1 MHSLSFKFIDLFA
14 GIGGFHLAMSQMGGK
29 CVLASEI
36 DEHAAAVY
44 ARNFGERDMH
54 GPLVGDIVA
63 LTEPRIAD
71 LIPEHDVLVG
81 GFPCQPFSK
90 GGLQLGIG
98 ETRGTLFYNI
108 ARILEVRQPKFLLLE
123 NVRNLTGP
131 KHHHTWA
138 LIIRTLRD
146 LGYHVSEVP
155 TIFSPHLL
163 SPAEGGSP
171 QVRDRVYI
179 FGYFVGTARAW
190 ELADDN
196 FSIPYETSEGWK
208 TTDWDLEKHLLE
220 EDSTILDIEKYRL
233 SAERERA
240 LDIWEDFLT
249 SVGSESGGRKLPGF
263 PLWEFAMVPEPA
275 IVEGLPDW
283 KIDFLKKNSAFFLA
297 HRSEILAWR
306 KRNPDIYQ
314 LSNSY
319 RKLEW
324 QAGDS
329 NSIWSTAI
337 QFRPSGI
344 RVKRPDYLPALVA
357 MNQTSYIG
365 SRRRTITVREAA
377 RMQTFPDSFQFSPQR
392 DALSY
397 KQLGNAVSVGVV
409 KFVFSEFLKITRNHV

>member
-1 MHSLSFKFIDLFA
+1 MRRVAFKFIDLFA
-14 GIGGFHLAMSQMGGK
+14 GIGGFHLAMSQMGGQ

-36 DEHAAAVY
+36 DAHAAAVY
-44 ARNFGERDMH
+44 SKNFDGRDMY

-63 LTEPRIAD
+63 LTEPNISD
-71 LIPEHDVLVG
+71 LIPEHDLLVG

-90 GGLQLGIG
+90 GGFQLGIN

-108 ARILEVRQPKFLLLE
+108 ARILEIRKPKFLLLE

-163 SPAEGGSP
+163 SPENGGSP

-179 FGYFVGTARAW
+179 FGYYVGAARAW

-196 FSIPYETSEGWK
+196 FFIPYETSRGWK
-208 TTDWDLEKHLLE
+208 TNDWDLEKHLLE
-220 EDSTILDIEKYRL
+220 DDSMIEDIEKYRL
-233 SAERERA
+233 SSERERA
-240 LDIWEDFLT
+240 LDIWEDFLS
-249 SVGSESGGRKLPGF
+249 SVGSEAGGRKLPGF
-263 PLWEFAMVPEPA
+263 PLWEFAMIPEPK

-306 KRNPDIYQ
+306 ERNSEISLLP
-314 LSNSY
+314 NSY

-324 QAGDS
+324 QAGDAG
-329 NSIWSTAI
+329 SIWETAI

-344 RVKRPDYLPALVA
+344 RVKKPDYLPALVA
-357 MNQTSYIG
+357 MNQTSFIG

-377 RMQTFPDSFQFSPQR
+377 RMQTFPDSYQFSPQR

-409 KFVFSEFLKITRNHV
+409 KYVFSEFLRITGNRI